1 MLPPTNAASVDEF
14 GMILD
19 VVPNA
24 ISILKYKVLYIVMM
38 VIVTGMVVVCCGN
51 MLITAIIPK
60 YQASV
65 CFTSKIL
72 TLIRRLPASFQEL
85 PDLQALFQRQRF
97 TKSNLDWM
105 HRGQRFLIFPD
116 ASKKQWLDFEEMCVV
131 CMYLCTMYTYQYKN
145 YIHIYNM
152 TLSIYIYHLHII
164 HMYIHTLYRICAT
177 WSSQQTRIIFQVQ
190 VQMSVRTDPENP
202 FPLQIQEL

>member
-19 VVPNA
+19 VVPDA

-116 ASKKQWLDFEEMCVV
+116 ASKKQWHVVLISKRCVLCV
-131 CMYLCTMYTYQYKN
+131 CIYVLC
-145 YIHIYNM
+145 IHINTKTTFIFTIWHY
-152 TLSIYIYHLHII
+152 LYIYISLAYNSYVYSYII
-164 HMYIHTLYRICAT
+164 SDMCYLI
-177 WSSQQTRIIFQVQ
+177 
-190 VQMSVRTDPENP
+190 
-202 FPLQIQEL
+202 

>member
-1 MLPPTNAASVDEF
+1 MMMM
-14 GMILD
+14 MILM
-19 VVPNA
+19 
-24 ISILKYKVLYIVMM
+24 IM
-38 VIVTGMVVVCCGN
+38 
-51 MLITAIIPK
+51 AIIPK

-65 CFTSKIL
+65 CFTCNIL

-85 PDLQALFQRQRF
+85 PDLQTLFHRQRF

-105 HRGQRFLIFPD
+105 HRGQRFLIFRMLQKSSD
-116 ASKKQWLDFEEMCVV
+116 MLFCFEEMCVV

-152 TLSIYIYHLHII
+152 TLSIYHLHII
-164 HMYIHTLYRICAT
+164 HMYIHTLYQICAN

-190 VQMSVRTDPENP
+190 VQMSVRTDPENS